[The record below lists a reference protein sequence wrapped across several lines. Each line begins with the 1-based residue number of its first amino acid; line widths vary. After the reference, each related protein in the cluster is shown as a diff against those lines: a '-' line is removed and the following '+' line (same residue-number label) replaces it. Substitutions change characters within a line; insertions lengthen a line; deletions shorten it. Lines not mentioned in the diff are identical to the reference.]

1 MKKLILTIICLSAL
15 SFAQDESLSPWGVY
29 GGITSAGTSESDG
42 RTTGLNLGAS
52 YTINDKWSVGAGLS
66 HRGGSYTAEED
77 EAIIGGSDTIELNGD
92 AIEFWSSYSLM
103 QSESF
108 SLSTGLIYAH
118 IYQFE
123 AKFGPL
129 SISESETDNDYGVY
143 LNGSIPLQNNL
154 GLNIGYYM
162 GLKDMGNDETFNNLW
177 IEVGY
182 SF

>member
-1 MKKLILTIICLSAL
+1 M
-15 SFAQDESLSPWGVY
+15 
-29 GGITSAGTSESDG
+29 
-42 RTTGLNLGAS
+42 
-52 YTINDKWSVGAGLS
+52 
-66 HRGGSYTAEED
+66 
-77 EAIIGGSDTIELNGD
+77 NGD

-154 GLNIGYYM
+154 RLNIGYYM
-162 GLKDMGNDETFNNLW
+162 GLKDMGNDKTFNNIW